1 MLDVARTPYPL
12 SYLKDV
18 IRTMAWYKMNDLHLV
33 INNSYIFHEHY
44 VDNGHDPFKE
54 SYAAFRLESKMKG
67 KDGTPL
73 TAKDLFYTKKEFADL
88 VSYARKYGVNIVP
101 EFDTP
106 QSANTGRPNLGSFS
120 MYSSKT
126 LLTRSIVSGL
136 AASSISQRRFS

>member
-67 KDGTPL
+67 KWT
-73 TAKDLFYTKKEFADL
+73 E
-88 VSYARKYGVNIVP
+88 
-101 EFDTP
+101 
-106 QSANTGRPNLGSFS
+106 RP
-120 MYSSKT
+120 
-126 LLTRSIVSGL
+126 
-136 AASSISQRRFS
+136 

>member
-33 INNSYIFHEHY
+33 INNNYIFHEHY

-73 TAKDLFYTKKEFADL
+73 TAKDLFIPRRNLPTWSAM
-88 VSYARKYGVNIVP
+88 P
-101 EFDTP
+101 ESTASILFRSSTRQGMP
-106 QSANTGRPNLGSFS
+106 FPLRACGPISFI
-120 MYSSKT
+120 K
-126 LLTRSIVSGL
+126 GP
-136 AASSISQRRFS
+136 

>member
-73 TAKDLFYTKKEFADL
+73 TAKDLFYTKKEF
-88 VSYARKYGVNIVP
+88 
-101 EFDTP
+101 
-106 QSANTGRPNLGSFS
+106 GRPGQLCQKVRRQYCSGVRHAGSCPFL
-120 MYSSKT
+120 YAP
-126 LLTRSIVSGL
+126 
-136 AASSISQRRFS
+136 AA